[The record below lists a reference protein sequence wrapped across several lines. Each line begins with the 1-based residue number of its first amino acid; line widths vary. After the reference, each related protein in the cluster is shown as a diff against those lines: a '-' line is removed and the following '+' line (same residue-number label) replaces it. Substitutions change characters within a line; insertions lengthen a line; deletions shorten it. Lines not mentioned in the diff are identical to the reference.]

1 MNGYDHLTD
10 AAGFVFLLVRKENNC
25 ENLCL
30 IELNGLDFDIAWFH
44 LTIVWIEK
52 KNIVLFLMIERKK

>member
-30 IELNGLDFDIAWFH
+30 IELNGLDFDIA
-44 LTIVWIEK
+44 
-52 KNIVLFLMIERKK
+52 